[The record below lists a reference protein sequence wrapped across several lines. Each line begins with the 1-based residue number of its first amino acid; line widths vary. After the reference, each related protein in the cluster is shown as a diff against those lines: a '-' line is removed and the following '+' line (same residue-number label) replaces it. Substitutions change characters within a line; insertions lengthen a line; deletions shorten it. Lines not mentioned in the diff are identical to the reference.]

1 VEGPLSNVYTIRQK
15 ASAGDEAVLGRVL
28 LIGAIVLFAALIVY
42 LAVRFILLPMT
53 VIRNVTVESDVGL
66 TQQEIQSLMALK
78 NGESFFTFETA
89 AVQKRLEA
97 SALVRKARVEK
108 VFPDQLRV
116 FLYRREAS
124 ALVLGEAGGR
134 SLPVLVDRDGYVF
147 KIGGTSADVDLPVV
161 SGIPAGEA
169 ALGGRLPSVYAAL
182 FSDLAALRAK
192 SPSLYRLIS
201 EVRVIS
207 VDGGGLAEPAA
218 VLADGESRPAS
229 TSSVS
234 GSAEL
239 RLFLVTSPVPV
250 RVRGGI
256 DETMLKYVLMVL
268 DLLSNQGVLGNID
281 ELDFR
286 GGDVVYR
293 MKEG

>member
-1 VEGPLSNVYTIRQK
+1 MSSVYTMRQK

-28 LIGAIVLFAALIVY
+28 LIGAIAIVAALIVY
-42 LAVRFILLPMT
+42 LAVRFVLLPMT
-53 VIRNVTVESDVGL
+53 VIRDVTVESDVGL
-66 TQQEIQSLMALK
+66 TREEIQSLMALR

-97 SALVRKARVEK
+97 SVLVRKARVEK

-116 FLYRREAS
+116 YLYRREAS

-134 SLPVLVDRDGYVF
+134 SLAVLVDRDGYVF

-192 SPSLYRLIS
+192 SPSLFKLIS

-207 VDGGGLAEPAA
+207 VDGGSPVESAA
-218 VLADGESRPAS
+218 DAD
-229 TSSVS
+229 
-234 GSAEL
+234 SAEL

-250 RVRGGI
+250 RVRGRI